1 MLCWNEMG
9 QKREVISTKTAT
21 GRLFC
26 PKQIYRTID
35 SISPASRIFK
45 QHFPSICIILLSIG
59 EIFVVL
65 MFVVVVVI
73 SFHIVNRVSG
83 CFCANMKVPLPG
95 PACST
100 EKGCKEK
107 LLHL

>member
-9 QKREVISTKTAT
+9 QKREVISAKPAT

-26 PKQIYRTID
+26 RKQIYRTID
-35 SISPASRIFK
+35 SISLASQVLK
-45 QHFPSICIILLSIG
+45 QHFSSNNINFFQLRKYDG
-59 EIFVVL
+59 VNVVGVVVL
-65 MFVVVVVI
+65 
-73 SFHIVNRVSG
+73 FHIVNSVAG
-83 CFCANMKVPLPG
+83 CFCAIYESSPAG

-100 EKGCKEK
+100 GKGCKEK